1 MTEQILEE
9 TGGADLQAQEENSN
23 VDQTGGADGLQ
34 GEVTTPENVFTPDFK
49 FRANQEDME
58 IPEEF
63 RSHIKDL
70 DSQTKIKS
78 MFEKV
83 YGFDAQKEELLKSRQ
98 SFSEIEQ
105 KYNGMN
111 EYIGSIRDIYQDAI
125 NNNNMSRLD
134 TVWQKLGIP
143 EEVVMAYAYE
153 KAQRA
158 EMDPQQRAIIEERD
172 RLNNQMYE
180 MRNQQADMER
190 QREEFQRNELQANF
204 NSAFNLPQ
212 VQAFETELDSRFKS
226 GLFREEVIKAG
237 QMAYALEGKI
247 LSVPEAISTVINRF
261 GLKGQVAQQHAQPQV
276 NNMSASG
283 KKVIQQDKKTI
294 PNVGSNSGS
303 SPVGSPKAKSLD
315 DIRKRYKELA
325 EQA

>member
-1 MTEQILEE
+1 
-9 TGGADLQAQEENSN
+9 
-23 VDQTGGADGLQ
+23 
-34 GEVTTPENVFTPDFK
+34 
-49 FRANQEDME
+49 
-58 IPEEF
+58 
-63 RSHIKDL
+63 
-70 DSQTKIKS
+70 
-78 MFEKV
+78 
-83 YGFDAQKEELLKSRQ
+83 
-98 SFSEIEQ
+98 
-105 KYNGMN
+105 MN
-111 EYIGSIRDIYQDAI
+111 EYVGSIRDIYQDAI

-180 MRNQQADMER
+180 MRSQQAGMER
-190 QREEFQRNELQANF
+190 QREEAQRNELQANF

-237 QMAYALEGKI
+237 QMAYALEGKV

-261 GLKGQVAQQHAQPQV
+261 GLKGQVAQQNAQPQV